1 MRSVAE
7 LDNLQKEVQSK
18 LEKQAEQA
26 QLIIGM
32 GTCGISAGAKDILTA
47 LETELEERELEVIVK
62 KTGCIGLCE
71 KEPLVDVKLPGE
83 TRVTYGNLSVEDARR
98 LISEHLE
105 NGNIVRDLVVAKME
119 E

>member
-1 MRSVAE
+1 MKSVAE
-7 LDNLQKEVQSK
+7 LDSLQKEVQSK
-18 LEKQAEQA
+18 LAKQAEQA

-47 LETELEERELEVIVK
+47 LEAELEERDLDVIVR

-83 TRVTYGNLSVEDARR
+83 ARVTYGNLSIEDAKR

-105 NGNIVRDLVVAKME
+105 NGNIVRDLVIARME